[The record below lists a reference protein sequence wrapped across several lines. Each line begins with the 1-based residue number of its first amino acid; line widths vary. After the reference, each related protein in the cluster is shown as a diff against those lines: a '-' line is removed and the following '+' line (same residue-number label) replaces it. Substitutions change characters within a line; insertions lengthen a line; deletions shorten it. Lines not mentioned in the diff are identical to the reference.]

1 VENYWRLHL
10 TDMRSIKL
18 CILTTYIFLALLSP
32 PILLI
37 FYPDPNWAIITYLR
51 KKCETCEIA
60 ESLAQ
65 ADFEKRSY
73 RLVSWGF
80 GSKTKEMLGLILK
93 EDYNIT
99 MLWGG
104 CDGSYEVDCYHNKMA
119 TLLLQK
125 YGSDFYDKARAKT
138 TLQKQYYPLIQD

>member
-1 VENYWRLHL
+1 M
-10 TDMRSIKL
+10 DMQFIKL
-18 CILTTYIFLALLSP
+18 SILTTYIFLALLFP
-32 PILLI
+32 LILLI
-37 FYPDPNWAIITYLR
+37 FYPEPNWAIVNYLR
-51 KKCETCEIA
+51 KKCKTCEIA

-65 ADFEKRSY
+65 ADFEKGSC
-73 RLVSWGF
+73 RLISWGF
-80 GSKTKEMLGLILK
+80 GSKTKEMLGPILK

-125 YGSDFYDKARAKT
+125 YGSDFYDKALAKT
-138 TLQKQYYPLIQD
+138 TLRKQYYQLIEDW